1 MNMPLILAGDV
12 GGTKTWLGLFD
23 CDGVRPTP
31 IETAHYATQTFDGL
45 LPLVTGFVERTGA
58 AALIEAASF
67 GVAGPVHDNAARLTN
82 VPWHVDG
89 ATMAARLGIDQV
101 RILNDLEAMAH
112 AVPYLEP
119 HELAVVRPGTPRA
132 DGNAALIA
140 PGTGLG
146 EACLHA
152 VDGRL
157 RPVPSEAGHT
167 DFAARTPRELQLVS
181 VLTAAG
187 GRVQLEDVVSGPG
200 LVTLHRFTHRTAPC
214 ARGPLPRSPDAAP
227 AAVTSAALSGTC
239 GACVEA
245 LDLFVDA
252 LGAEAGNLAL
262 RTLSSAGLYVGGGIA
277 PRILPALRS
286 DRFRDAFLA
295 KGAMRPLLEP
305 IPVSV
310 IIEPRVALIGAAV
323 HAGRSASIRRTKRK

>member
-12 GGTKTWLGLFD
+12 GGTKTWLGLFE
-23 CDGVRPTP
+23 CDDVRPTP
-31 IETAHYATQTFDGL
+31 IETAHYATQAFDGL
-45 LPLVTGFVERTGA
+45 TPLVTGFVERTGA
-58 AALIEAASF
+58 AARLEAASF
-67 GVAGPVHDNAARLTN
+67 GVAGPVRDNAARLTN

-112 AVPYLEP
+112 AVPYLAP
-119 HELAVVRPGTPRA
+119 HELAVVRPGAPRA

-157 RPVPSEAGHT
+157 RPVPSEAGHA
-167 DFAARTPRELQLVS
+167 DFRRAHAPRVAVGLGADGRGRPGAARRRALGPGTRHAALLRAQDDALRAATPAQPGRCPR
-181 VLTAAG
+181 G
-187 GRVQLEDVVSGPG
+187 GHRGRPQWRVQRRVWKRSICSWR
-200 LVTLHRFTHRTAPC
+200 HWAPKPATWHC
-214 ARGPLPRSPDAAP
+214 GRCPPPD
-227 AAVTSAALSGTC
+227 SSWEAALR
-239 GACVEA
+239 
-245 LDLFVDA
+245 
-252 LGAEAGNLAL
+252 LASC
-262 RTLSSAGLYVGGGIA
+262 RPS
-277 PRILPALRS
+277 RS
-286 DRFRDAFLA
+286 DRFRDAFVA

-310 IIEPRVALIGAAV
+310 IIEPQVALIGAAV
-323 HAGRSASIRRTKRK
+323 HAGRSASIRRTNRE